1 MRCLYRDLRLET
13 RARTGDNNPHG
24 KSVTEMEY
32 TAAEKITR
40 LLFLLDTANWPDEM
54 RDEDVTK
61 ITALRTKF
69 KRTAPR
75 VLLRC

>member
-1 MRCLYRDLRLET
+1 
-13 RARTGDNNPHG
+13 
-24 KSVTEMEY
+24 MEY

-54 RDEDVTK
+54 RDGDVTK